1 MEFRRGVDFL
11 VRPRS
16 QVFLRPLLKAPSQPH
31 RLENVRNRRI
41 LATRL
46 IPAFDSQS
54 RRSGLLYYTTFDES
68 SAMLIAPSNAVHT
81 FFMRFPI
88 DIAFTTRDGRIV
100 KACTAVKPW
109 RIAASFRGS
118 IAIELPAGT
127 LSRCETRAGDSL
139 VILPA
144 ESSD

>member
-1 MEFRRGVDFL
+1 MVDFEA
-11 VRPRS
+11 RPGKR
-16 QVFLRPLLKAPSQPH
+16 VLLRPLLKAPGQPH
-31 RLENVRNRRI
+31 RLENVRNGRI
-41 LATRL
+41 LATCL

-54 RRSGLLYYTTFDES
+54 RRSGLLHYKTFDES

-88 DIAFTTRDGRIV
+88 DIAFATREGRLV
-100 KACTAVKPW
+100 KVCAAVKPW
-109 RIAASFRGS
+109 RIAAALGGS
-118 IAIELPAGT
+118 VVIELPAGT

-139 VILPA
+139 VIVPT